1 MLGNLGFTEIAIL
14 LLILVLFFGAKR
26 IPEIGASI
34 GKGIKEFKRGLKDEA
49 PEPPA
54 DTPLPP
60 SQSAG
65 PIAPSSSGMMRR
77 ARCLYRSPP
86 PSDESMCQ
94 IVPCVNTLCS
104 STGRRQ
110 LPRAP
115 ARPRPRAVHR
125 RA

>member
-34 GKGIKEFKRGLKDEA
+34 GKGIKEFKRGLKDEV

-60 SQSAG
+60 PPQSAG
-65 PIAPSSSGMMRR
+65 PKRLS
-77 ARCLYRSPP
+77 
-86 PSDESMCQ
+86 Q
-94 IVPCVNTLCS
+94 
-104 STGRRQ
+104 
-110 LPRAP
+110 
-115 ARPRPRAVHR
+115 
-125 RA
+125 